1 MYQTARELFSC
12 RFPRLIVLVAADTG
26 TVNAFFRRLMFLS
39 IERKE
44 TENHSHSSSENKAAR
59 GEKAIRDKWLPI
71 LTKWQKRLFFQ
82 VTELFP

>member
-26 TVNAFFRRLMFLS
+26 TVNAFFRLLMFLS

-44 TENHSHSSSENKAAR
+44 TENHSHSSSVNQAAR
-59 GEKAIRDKWLPI
+59 DAKVISEKWLPI
-71 LTKWQKRLFFQ
+71 LTKLQKRLFFP

>member
-1 MYQTARELFSC
+1 VYQTARELFSC

-26 TVNAFFRRLMFLS
+26 TVNAFFRRLTFLS

-44 TENHSHSSSENKAAR
+44 TENHSHSSSETQAAR
-59 GEKAIRDKWLPI
+59 DAKVISERWLPI
-71 LTKWQKRLFFQ
+71 LTKWQKGLFFQ